1 MLDFKMK
8 SENKAVTIIAAH
20 SEAEAQAIAKEYAR
34 IAKIKEYTVTAMS
47 RHPLGHV
54 KSSEPRKKRA
64 RISAGKVATG
74 SQAQMLFTKQQIMD
88 ACHALAG
95 YA

>member
-8 SENKAVTIIAAH
+8 SGDKAVTIIAAH
-20 SEAEAQAIAKEYAR
+20 SEAEAQAIAKGYAR
-34 IAKIKEYTVTAMS
+34 IAKIKDYTVTAMS
-47 RHPLGHV
+47 RHPLGV
-54 KSSEPRKKRA
+54 ARGAEPKKKRT
-64 RISAGKVATG
+64 RISAGKVAAG

-88 ACHALAG
+88 ACRALAG